1 MKSQSRTVGRLLAPH
16 AWVMGTA
23 LILGAC
29 AALAGCAEPLFLRYL
44 LNLVIQARP
53 GGMRLQAGTGVFA
66 RAWPALAGLAAV
78 NLGQAV
84 MQSGLGIL
92 VQRVRFAVSRQLSGG
107 VIGHFYNAPLD
118 FHYAR
123 GAGYLLT
130 RVDRGVAAFGE
141 TLGLGLQTFIPNLL
155 NLVLIVVLMLRLA
168 PRLAA
173 WALAP
178 LPIFI
183 YISVAGVRRMLGHET
198 AIQEGW
204 SRIYGRIAETLAAVK
219 TVKILSA
226 GESEVRRY
234 YAAVEPV
241 FARLWRMVW
250 LSTGVEGAKNAIALS
265 ARLAV
270 LAFGLAYVLQGRISA
285 GTWIAV
291 AGYAGMLFGPLAGLT
306 SAWESL
312 GKNWVAAGPALEFW
326 AAPPQAGS
334 LIADHASLPAD
345 GEPTRVEVSDAV
357 DLWMP
362 DAGPASAVVEW
373 QNVGFAYASRREET
387 PAEPEITTPH
397 WVLRDISFRLQKDE
411 TVALVG
417 ASGAGKSTLLDL
429 LFGLYAP
436 TRGRILLHGSP
447 MRAHAGVPPGLAL
460 VLQDCVLLDGTIGE
474 NLAFG
479 CPEATPEQVRHAAQ
493 LARADEFIRQL
504 PHGYETRVG
513 ERGACLS
520 GGQRQRISIA
530 RALLRRPALLVLDE
544 PTAQLDAV
552 NERELFSTLHQL
564 MRQRACLIVSHRPCG
579 PLRPSRTW
587 ELANGHISE
596 ILHEP
601 RPIESP
607 ACLDELIPA

>member
-1 MKSQSRTVGRLLAPH
+1 M
-16 AWVMGTA
+16 
-23 LILGAC
+23 ILGAC

-44 LNLVIQARP
+44 LNLVMRARP
-53 GGMRLQAGTGVFA
+53 GGMRLQAGASVFA
-66 RAWPALAGLAAV
+66 RAWPALAGLAV
-78 NLGQAV
+78 VSLGQAV

-92 VQRVRFAVSRQLSGG
+92 VQRARFTVSRQLAGG
-107 VIGHFYNAPLD
+107 VIGHFYNAPLE
-118 FHYAR
+118 FHHAR
-123 GAGYLLT
+123 GAGYLMT

-155 NLVLIVVLMLRLA
+155 NLVLIVALMLRLA

-178 LPIFI
+178 LPVFI
-183 YISVAGVRRMLGHET
+183 YISAAGVRRMLGHET
-198 AIQEGW
+198 AIQESW
-204 SRIYGRIAETLAAVK
+204 SRIYGRIAETLAAIK
-219 TVKILSA
+219 TVKILNA

-250 LSTGVEGAKNAIALS
+250 LSTGIEGAKNAIALG

-270 LAFGLAYVLQGRISA
+270 LAFGLAYVLQGRISP
-285 GTWIAV
+285 GTWIAM

-326 AAPPQAGS
+326 AAPPQAS
-334 LIADHASLPAD
+334 SFNFADDASLPA
-345 GEPTRVEVSDAV
+345 GGQEGRIEVTDAF
-357 DLWMP
+357 DLWIP
-362 DAGPASAVVEW
+362 DASSASAVVEW
-373 QNVGFAYASRREET
+373 QNVSFAYTRREE
-387 PAEPEITTPH
+387 ETTAATERISPH
-397 WVLRDISFRLQKDE
+397 WVLRDISFRLEKDE
-411 TVALVG
+411 TVALIG

-436 TRGRILLHGSP
+436 IRGRILMHGRP
-447 MRAHAGVPPGLAL
+447 MRGHAGVPPGLAL

-479 CPEATPEQVRHAAQ
+479 CPQATPEQARLAAR

-552 NERELFSTLHQL
+552 NEQELFSTLHQL
-564 MRQRACLIVSHRPCG
+564 MRHRACLIVSHRPCG

-587 ELANGHISE
+587 ELASGRLTE
-596 ILHEP
+596 IHNEMRQTEPPARLH
-601 RPIESP
+601 
-607 ACLDELIPA
+607 ELIPA